1 MRINST
7 VALTLV
13 LLVLM
18 VGAGVVSAVYGYSLG
33 REALKGVKQPDVR
46 PATVGENAP
55 DSAEVREFEIIPES
69 QILEDVNTQMNRSSL
84 PLSPWSAI
92 A

>member
-7 VALTLV
+7 VALTLI

-46 PATVGENAP
+46 PTTVGENTP
-55 DSAEVREFEIIPES
+55 EPTQIKEFEIIPEA
-69 QILEDVNTQMNRSSL
+69 QILEDVNTQMNRSAV
-84 PLSPWSAI
+84 PSAI
-92 A
+92 AETLA

>member
-7 VALTLV
+7 VALTLL

-18 VGAGVVSAVYGYSLG
+18 VGAGIISALYGYSLG
-33 REALKGVKQPDVR
+33 REALTGVKQPDVR

-55 DSAEVREFEIIPES
+55 DAAQTREFEIIPET
-69 QILEDVNTQMNRSSL
+69 QILEDVDTQMNRSAV
-84 PLSPWSAI
+84 PTTATPTA
-92 A
+92 